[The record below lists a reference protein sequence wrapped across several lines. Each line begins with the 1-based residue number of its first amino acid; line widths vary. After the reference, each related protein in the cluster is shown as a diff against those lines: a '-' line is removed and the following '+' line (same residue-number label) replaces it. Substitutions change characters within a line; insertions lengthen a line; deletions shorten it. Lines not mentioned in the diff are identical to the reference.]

1 MSAKSVTAALG
12 TEPAGA
18 AEERR
23 HPTSRTDLFV
33 TFTLL
38 GLQGFG
44 GVLAVVQQEL
54 VERKRW
60 LTREE
65 FIEDWAVAQVMPG
78 PNVVNLALMI
88 GGRSFGLAGALSA
101 LAGILALPLVLVLLL
116 EMMHAR
122 FAEHPGVAG
131 ALRGTGAVAAGLFAA
146 TGLRL
151 MSAIRANPI
160 GIPLAVALGCCC
172 FVAVALLRWPLV
184 YVLLGLG
191 GTAYVLAYRR
201 LKP

>member
-1 MSAKSVTAALG
+1 MPAK
-12 TEPAGA
+12 PATVA
-18 AEERR
+18 PVATTSEAVEERR
-23 HPTSRTDLFV
+23 HPRSPADLFV

-78 PNVVNLALMI
+78 PNVVNMALMI
-88 GGRSFGLAGALSA
+88 GGRSFGLAGALAA
-101 LAGILALPLVLVLLL
+101 LAGILTLPLGLVLLL
-116 EMMHAR
+116 EMLHAR

-151 MSAIRANPI
+151 MSAIRTNPL
-160 GIPLAVALGCCC
+160 GVPLAIVLGCSC
-172 FVAVALLRWPLV
+172 FAAVALLRWPLV

-191 GTAYVLAYRR
+191 GTACVLTFRR

>member
-1 MSAKSVTAALG
+1 MPPLRAKRAEDGEGSRKPRS
-12 TEPAGA
+12 PA
-18 AEERR
+18 
-23 HPTSRTDLFV
+23 DLFV

-60 LTREE
+60 LTPEQ
-65 FIEDWAVAQVMPG
+65 FLEDWSVAQIMPG

-88 GGRSFGLAGALSA
+88 GGRSFGLAGAMAA
-101 LAGILALPLVLVLLL
+101 LAGILALPLVLVLMLELL
-116 EMMHAR
+116 HAR
-122 FAEHPGVAG
+122 FADHPGVAG

-146 TGLRL
+146 TGLKL
-151 MSAIRANPI
+151 LGAMRASPL
-160 GIPLAVALGCCC
+160 GRPLAIALGTAC
-172 FVAVALLRWPLV
+172 FVAVALLHWPLP

-191 GTAYVLAYRR
+191 TAACLLSYRN